1 MKILLMML
9 VFVGGQFNSLR
20 EKPVVHLDP
29 HRTGIPAAFGGKL
42 LELVNAPATLV
53 LPRPRPVADSQ
64 GAPWE
69 IDIRNL
75 GPEAVSVTDPAQ
87 FSISIH
93 VGETAHIVSN
103 GRMYS
108 AK

>member
-1 MKILLMML
+1 MKTVLILLVL
-9 VFVGGQFNSLR
+9 VQFNSLR

-29 HRTGIPAAFGGKL
+29 HRTGIPAAFGGKR
-42 LELVNAPATLV
+42 LELVNAPATIA
-53 LPRPRPVADSQ
+53 LPRPRPVTDSQ

-75 GPEAVSVTDPAQ
+75 GPEAVSVTDNGP
-87 FSISIH
+87 FSVSIQ
-93 VGETAHIVSN
+93 VGETMHIFSN
-103 GRMYS
+103 GRLYA